1 MSILYNLIQSWTI
14 VRSSVQSRVQ
24 SPGLYLPF
32 RDAQLQPHTLAS
44 YVVPLASYVIRI
56 ASYILIA
63 LLLVYASASDALL
76 QPCLYTFRLFPTPV
90 SANAVKT
97 TSREVSNQAIA
108 LFEPHPG
115 VVLIIGTSSHTR
127 VDILT
132 QLVGCKCSGSG

>member
-1 MSILYNLIQSWTI
+1 M
-14 VRSSVQSRVQ
+14 
-24 SPGLYLPF
+24 
-32 RDAQLQPHTLAS
+32 
-44 YVVPLASYVIRI
+44 VPLASYVIRI

-76 QPCLYTFRLFPTPV
+76 QPCLFSFRLFPAPV

-127 VDILT
+127 VDIT
-132 QLVGCKCSGSG
+132 QLVGCKCSGNG